1 MKAAKAVTA
10 ALGLVPVEEGD
21 ARLMFPE
28 DREALLAFERPKEPS
43 YRLVGSLDNL
53 AHLRREVASLLS
65 DAHAGLEVWNEKK
78 TQLAGS
84 LSDLPFHA
92 IVDRGQLVGLWDY
105 DPAASAIVWK
115 TFGKATA
122 ALKQEVARVEAFI
135 REELGDVRSFSLD
148 SPESRA
154 PRLAALRAARW

>member
-1 MKAAKAVTA
+1 MRT
-10 ALGLVPVEEGD
+10 
-21 ARLMFPE
+21 R
-28 DREALLAFERPKEPS
+28 
-43 YRLVGSLDNL
+43 GSRCGT
-53 AHLRREVASLLS
+53 RRRRSS
-65 DAHAGLEVWNEKK
+65 P
-78 TQLAGS
+78 GS

-105 DPAASAIVWK
+105 DPEASAIVWK

-148 SPESRA
+148 SPESRT
-154 PRLAALRAARW
+154 PRLAALRAAKW